1 MNYQLRATL
10 NNLSG
15 SNYFRIV
22 LTIVL
27 AILFAVPFLIYDY
40 ADIRAFIAKN
50 QVSGVFVA
58 FFLYIVIGVF
68 LIPTDGLTIFILVTM
83 GFFPAFILDI
93 VGNSAVSFVEYFI
106 GTGIQDVTQF
116 DKRKKKLPG
125 FLEKYPISKPEF
137 QILGR
142 MLPAFGSK
150 AVNILCGF
158 RRTSLGVFAWTTL
171 VSTSIGAFFVT
182 IGYYWG
188 ARFLIYLDPF
198 GLATRTT
205 FLQSFITNYYKGF

>member
-1 MNYQLRATL
+1 MNYQLRTTL
-10 NNLSG
+10 NNLSS
-15 SNYFRIV
+15 SNYFRIT
-22 LTIVL
+22 LTVVL
-27 AILFAVPFLIYDY
+27 AILLAIPFLMYDY
-40 ADIRAFIAKN
+40 SDIRAFIAEN
-50 QVSGVFVA
+50 RVSGVFVA

-83 GFFPAFILDI
+83 GFLPAFILDI
-93 VGNSAVSFVEYFI
+93 LGNSAVSFIEYFI

-116 DKRKKKLPG
+116 EKRQKKLPG
-125 FLEKYPISKPEF
+125 FLETYPISRPRY

-158 RRTSLGVFAWTTL
+158 RRTSLRVFAWTTL

-182 IGYYWG
+182 VGYYWV
-188 ARFLIYLDPF
+188 AQLLIYVNPF
-198 GLATRTT
+198 GVATRTT
-205 FLQSFITNYYKGF
+205 FLQSFVANYYTGF